1 MAAVTICSDFITGQ
15 NKQTNNE
22 KPKTFR
28 PNSQVKLIYL
38 PKEGLA
44 QLKF

>member
-28 PNSQVKLIYL
+28 PNSQMKLIYL